1 MNLKARLTGL
11 LTNPKAEWA
20 AIAAEPADIASL
32 YRGFIL
38 IMAAVPSLA
47 LLIRLTIAT
56 APAVG
61 LSLAVSTYLAAIA
74 NPIVAAVVIE
84 KLAPKFQSS
93 GNTVHALKL
102 VAYSSAPA
110 WAAGALYIIPGLGSV
125 ATLVGVLYGIYLF
138 ALGVPR
144 LMNTPREQ
152 IVPFIV
158 VCALV
163 ILVINTVLS
172 FLFSRSTMF

>member
-1 MNLKARLTGL
+1 MNLRARLTGL

-20 AIAAEPADIASL
+20 TIAAEPADIASL

-61 LSLAVSTYLAAIA
+61 LSVAVSTYLAAIA

-84 KLAPKFQSS
+84 KLAPKFHSS
-93 GNTVHALKL
+93 GNTVQALKL

-110 WAAGALYIIPGLGSV
+110 WAAGALYIIPGLGPV

-144 LMNTPREQ
+144 LLHTPREQ

-158 VCALV
+158 VCALM

-172 FLFSRSTMF
+172 FLFSRSMMF